1 MNTVISGDGTRI
13 AYDQAG
19 EGPAVVLVDG
29 AMCFRGSG
37 PGGPLAA
44 ELARGFTVLTYD
56 RRGRGDSG
64 DGTESADFSVAR
76 EVDDLAAVIG
86 RAGGDV
92 RVFGH
97 SSGAVL
103 ALEAAAAGVPI
114 ARLALFEP
122 PPLGDDAG
130 LGDELDRLVKEGR
143 RGAAVEA
150 FQLSVGIPPEMV
162 AAMAGSPSRPV
173 LEGIAPTLVH
183 DLRLTGTATL
193 SRYAG
198 LAVPTLLIDSAA
210 SPERLHASTA
220 AVAEAVPGARH
231 RRLPGGFHDVE
242 PGVLGPAL
250 AEFFA

>member
-29 AMCFRGSG
+29 AMRFRGSG

-56 RRGRGDSG
+56 RRGRGDS
-64 DGTESADFSVAR
+64 
-76 EVDDLAAVIG
+76 
-86 RAGGDV
+86 
-92 RVFGH
+92 
-97 SSGAVL
+97 
-103 ALEAAAAGVPI
+103 
-114 ARLALFEP
+114 
-122 PPLGDDAG
+122 GDDAG

-198 LAVPTLLIDSAA
+198 LAVPTLLIDSEDGGPAA
-210 SPERLHASTA
+210 R
-220 AVAEAVPGARH
+220 VPLPGRGRRRPGVCWSGARCW
-231 RRLPGGFHDVE
+231 GK
-242 PGVLGPAL
+242 PGVAL
-250 AEFFA
+250 RKPSKIATYSDGRCHFVITGGAHER

>member
-13 AYDQAG
+13 AYDQVG

-29 AMCFRGSG
+29 AMCHRGAG
-37 PGGPLAA
+37 PNTPLAA

-64 DGTESADFSVAR
+64 DNDAYSVAR

-86 RAGGDV
+86 RTGGGAGAV
-92 RVFGH
+92 GH

-103 ALEAAAAGVPI
+103 ALEAAVAGVPI

-130 LGDELDRLVKEGR
+130 LADELDKLVEEGR

-150 FQLSVGIPPEMV
+150 FQLAVGIPPEVV
-162 AAMAGSPSRPV
+162 ASMAGAPFRPA
-173 LEGIAPTLVH
+173 LEALAPTLVY
-183 DLRLTGTATL
+183 DARVTGTDTL
-193 SRYAG
+193 SRYA
-198 LAVPTLLIDSAA
+198 AVTVPTLLIDSEA
-210 SPERLHASTA
+210 SPERLRASTE
-220 AVAEAVPGARH
+220 AVAGTVPGAR
-231 RRLPGGFHDVE
+231 RRSLAGGFHDVE
-242 PGVLGPAL
+242 AGVLAPVL
-250 AEFFA
+250 AGFFA